1 MINVCFVMRLASRG
15 DQTDRGSFTIQLF
28 ILLTSVIAL
37 VYKAMHLKDLP
48 VVWRERA
55 QLLVEK
61 HELAQRQRA
70 LNASAHQGSADGTE
84 HTDLHLTRLSS
95 VAKKMFFTP

>member
-1 MINVCFVMRLASRG
+1 LTRIVAARAC
-15 DQTDRGSFTIQLF
+15 DKDEQQHGSFTIQLL
-28 ILLTSVIAL
+28 ILLTSAITL

-48 VVWRERA
+48 AVWRERA

-61 HELAQRQRA
+61 HELAQRHRA